1 MEFEIKVTKKSIS
14 AHWFKNVFLV
24 MVAAVTGLMIVAC
37 LVIQSRYY
45 SSAATAA
52 AGYAKDFSMLATVKS
67 EDFPAYAKE
76 YVEQFEHKDKVE
88 IQIIDRG
95 GTLLVTSEGFEPMP
109 QDMPDYRQAL
119 TSGSGRYT
127 GKNAGGEHIMA
138 ETTLLTDFGGGGNG
152 AVRWVISL
160 EAVNRRI
167 FLLCALTVLIGLG
180 FLALAWISGSYFLRS
195 IVRPISEMSKMARRI
210 AMGDFDARMEHAGES
225 EIGELCDAINFMA
238 AELKSAEQLK
248 NDFISSVSHELRTP
262 LTAIRGWGE
271 TAKMSV
277 GSDDE
282 IVKKGLDVVLSE
294 SERLSSLV
302 EELLDFSRIQ
312 SGRLSIEVGLI
323 SIKQVL
329 SDAVDMYVE
338 LAKQQDIDLTFL
350 PLPNELYV
358 NGDRDK
364 LKQVFINVIDN
375 AIKYNRAGGHVIV
388 SQYED
393 EGVVLTKINDTGVG
407 IPAQD
412 IDRVKEKFFKSNKK
426 VRGSGIG
433 LAVADEIVKQHNGLL
448 FVESTEG
455 VETTV
460 TVALP
465 VAEIKEEPT
474 EEIIPPTSE
483 LEEVQQDEQV

>member
-1 MEFEIKVTKKSIS
+1 MELEIRVKKNSIS

-24 MVAAVTGLMIVAC
+24 MAAVVTVLLILVC
-37 LVIQSRYY
+37 LVVQSRYHSTVA
-45 SSAATAA
+45 SSAQSLV
-52 AGYAKDFSMLATVKS
+52 KEFSMLSAAKPDEYFTV
-67 EDFPAYAKE
+67 ARE
-76 YVEQFEHKDKVE
+76 YVEQFEHKDRVE
-88 IQIIDRG
+88 VQILDQNGNLIATTG
-95 GTLLVTSEGFEPMP
+95 GFEPRAEE
-109 QDMPDYRQAL
+109 MPDYKLAL
-119 TSGSGRYT
+119 QNGSSARFV
-127 GKNAGGEHIMA
+127 GKHAGGEDVMA
-138 ETTLLTDFGGGGNG
+138 ETTLLSDFGQGSNG
-152 AVRWVISL
+152 AVRWVVSL
-160 EAVNRRI
+160 EAANRRI
-167 FLLCALTVLIGLG
+167 FLICALCVLVGIG

-195 IVRPISEMSKMARRI
+195 IVRPVREMSKMARRI
-210 AMGDFDARMEHAGES
+210 AMGDLDARIETESDS

-238 AELKSAEQLK
+238 SELKSGEQLK

-277 GSDDE
+277 GTDDE
-282 IVKKGLDVVLSE
+282 IVKKGLDVVLAE

-312 SGRLSIEVGLI
+312 SGRLSLQVGLI
-323 SIKQVL
+323 SVKSVL

-338 LAKQQDIDLTFL
+338 LARQQNIELTFL

-375 AIKYNRAGGHVIV
+375 AIKYNNPGGHVII

-393 EGVVLTKINDTGVG
+393 EGVVITKINDSGVG

-412 IDRVKEKFFKSNKK
+412 LDRVKEKFFKSNKK

-448 FVESTEG
+448 FIESTEG

-460 TVALP
+460 TIALP
-465 VAEIKEEPT
+465 VVNEREEKT
-474 EEIIPPTSE
+474 EELIPPQSE
-483 LEEVQQDEQV
+483 QEEKNE